1 MKDSIR
7 IEFFTSAGCKRCAKS
22 KLLLA
27 ELISDLGK
35 KQIQYREVDLVSEV
49 DYAVDLGVVNTSA
62 IAIDG
67 ELIFAAMPSIRKLRK
82 TLVSRLERLDGV

>member
-1 MKDSIR
+1 MDYIK

-27 ELISDLGK
+27 ELINELDQK
-35 KQIQYREVDLVSEV
+35 RFHYREVDLVDEV

-67 ELIFAAMPSIRKLRK
+67 ELVFAAMPSIRKLRK
-82 TLVSRLERLDGV
+82 TLESRLARLEGL